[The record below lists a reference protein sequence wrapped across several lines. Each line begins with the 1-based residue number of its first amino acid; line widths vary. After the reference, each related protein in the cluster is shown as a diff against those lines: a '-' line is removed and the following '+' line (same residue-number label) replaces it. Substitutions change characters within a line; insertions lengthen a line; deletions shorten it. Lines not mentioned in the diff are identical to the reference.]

1 MPFDGFISYSH
12 AADGRLAPAVQRGLH
27 RLARPWHRR
36 RALWIFRDQTGLAV
50 TPGLW
55 SSIQTALDGS
65 QYFVLLASPEAA
77 RSPWV
82 NKEIEHWVTTKSPQR
97 ILPVLT
103 DGEWRWDTA
112 AGDFTGDS
120 TAVPDALRGVFAEEP
135 LYLDLRW
142 ARDDLH
148 LNLRH
153 ARFRDSIAQL
163 AAPMHGVSKDELESE
178 DVRQHRRARR
188 LWSAATA
195 TLVALAMVA
204 SLTGVL
210 AMRNAGRANA
220 AAVEAH
226 RQQRIAS
233 EQRGS
238 AERATEESRR
248 QQQNAQTQE
257 ERAQAAAEET
267 RRQERLA
274 GEQRALADEA
284 AAEAATQQENAGRQE
299 ENARRQQENA
309 RRQGE
314 NARRQQENA
323 RRAAED
329 ARREQENARRHEED
343 ARRQK
348 ENARRQQEDARR
360 NAEDARRQKEDAERQ
375 KGNARRAEQEA
386 RRQQQLADQ
395 AESRAREQEQLARHH
410 QKLAAEATEE
420 RQRQEK
426 IAREQ
431 EALAREAAEEARRQ
445 REEAA
450 LQRRIGIN
458 QRLVERARAMIG
470 DDPRKALMLGVAAQR
485 LHADAPTKDQ
495 LSHLVMSTNYA
506 GALDGVT
513 DVVSVADRVLATAD
527 AAGTVS
533 LWNVADPA
541 KPVRLTRLPA
551 SGAADTTLAVST
563 GGQTLAIADGSAT
576 ATLWNI
582 EDHTSPVRA
591 KPLTDAAGIVAVT
604 FSPDGRTVAT
614 SNRDK
619 FTVLWDVPPGRDP
632 VALATLP
639 QASALTFSPDGRTA
653 VTSGAKATV
662 WNLADRAAPVAL
674 TTLTGA
680 RPGGLVAFNPK
691 LAVVAVEEDLGWM
704 APWDLRDPAAPR
716 RGSGVEPKVRGST
729 LTRIGFSPDGLAL
742 VLSDSSGTTT
752 LTNFSLGSLPGQATS
767 LGRIATLT
775 GRDGPIRSMSLS
787 PDGQMLFTAGQRGT
801 ATLWRIRGAF
811 GRDPIAAFSRPS
823 PADVVGVA
831 FGPDGRS
838 VLAADAPGTAVTW
851 DLTDPAHP
859 VERPA
864 QTLNTGRIQLMKQS
878 PDGRTL
884 AVGGMDEVVWL
895 LDLTAPDGPAV
906 LTTIGKGG
914 EDVSAFTFSPDG
926 QTLAIGRADGTTT
939 LYDLADRSRPAT
951 ITKVTDRGVVNV
963 ITFSADGRTMAV
975 GAGYIVSLWTLAD
988 RSAPVRHAEFG
999 TGDLVFA
1006 AALSPDGRTLAVG
1019 AGFTGSVAL
1028 WDIADL
1034 ARPHRTATFQGTD
1047 SGTRW
1052 LGFSPDGHTLAT
1064 AGISEARLW
1073 EVTDRSTP
1081 FRYATLANPKLKT
1094 IDLTFS
1100 PDGRTLAA
1108 GGSRH
1113 VTLWD
1118 YAVPPD
1124 LAAAPDTHA
1133 CAITGRGLSEEE
1145 WNRYIPEL
1153 PYQPT
1158 C

>member
-65 QYFVLLASPEAA
+65 QFFVLLASPEAA

-82 NKEIEHWVTTKSPQR
+82 NKEIEHWVATKSPQR
-97 ILPVLT
+97 VLPVLT
-103 DGEWRWDTA
+103 DGEWRWDPVT
-112 AGDFTGDS
+112 GDFTDDS

-148 LNLRH
+148 LTLRH

-195 TLVALAMVA
+195 TLVLLAMVA
-204 SLTGVL
+204 SFTGVL

-220 AAVEAH
+220 EAVEAQ
-226 RQQRIAS
+226 RQQRIAA

-248 QQQNAQTQE
+248 QQENAQTQE
-257 ERAQAAAEET
+257 ERARAAAEET

-274 GEQRALADEA
+274 GEQRVLADEA
-284 AAEAATQQENAGRQE
+284 AAEAATQQENAGRQAQ
-299 ENARRQQENA
+299 NARRE
-309 RRQGE
+309 
-314 NARRQQENA
+314 QENA

-360 NAEDARRQKEDAERQ
+360 NAEDARRQREDAERQ
-375 KGNARRAEQEA
+375 KDSARRSEGEA

-395 AESRAREQEQLARHH
+395 AEERARAQEKLARHH

-420 RQRQEK
+420 RRRQEK

-450 LQRRIGIN
+450 LQRRIAIN
-458 QRLVERARAMIG
+458 QRLVGRARAMID
-470 DDPRKALMLGVAAQR
+470 DDPQKALMLGVAAQKV
-485 LHADAPTKDQ
+485 HPGTSTKDQ

-506 GALDGVT
+506 GSMPGVT
-513 DVVSVADRVLATAD
+513 DVVTVADDVLATAD
-527 AAGTVS
+527 ADRTVS

-541 KPVRLTRLPA
+541 RPARLTRLPA
-551 SGAADTTLAVST
+551 IGTADPRLAVSPD
-563 GGQTLAIADGSAT
+563 GRTLAFADGGPA
-576 ATLWNI
+576 AALWNI
-582 EDHTSPVRA
+582 TDHTSPVRA
-591 KPLTDAAGIVAVT
+591 EPLTDAAGIVTVAL
-604 FSPDGRTVAT
+604 SPDGRTVAT
-614 SNRDK
+614 SNRAGD
-619 FTVLWDVPPGRDP
+619 TVLWDATPGRAP
-632 VALATLP
+632 VTLATLP
-639 QASALTFSPDGRTA
+639 QASSLTFSPDGRTA
-653 VTSGAKATV
+653 VTSGPKATV
-662 WNLADRAAPVAL
+662 WNLADPAAPVAL
-674 TTLTGA
+674 STLADA
-680 RPGGLVAFNPK
+680 RPGGMVAFNPK
-691 LAVVAVEEDLGWM
+691 LNVVVVEEDLGWV
-704 APWDLRDPAAPR
+704 APWDLRNPAAPK
-716 RGSGVEPKVRGST
+716 RGSGLEAKTRGST
-729 LTRIGFSPDGLAL
+729 LTRVGFSPDGLM
-742 VLSDSSGTTT
+742 VVVSDSSGTTT
-752 LTNFSLGSLPGQATS
+752 LTNFSLGSIPGQAIA
-767 LGRIATLT
+767 LGRVATLS
-775 GRDGPIRSMSLS
+775 GRDGPITSVTMSR
-787 PDGQMLFTAGQRGT
+787 DGRMLITAGERRT

-811 GRDPIAAFSRPS
+811 GRDPIGAFTRPS

-831 FGPDGRS
+831 FGPDGRT
-838 VLAADAPGTAVTW
+838 VLAADAPGTTVTW
-851 DLTDPAHP
+851 DLSDPANP

-864 QTLNTGRIQLMKQS
+864 RELNTGRIQLMKQS

-884 AVGGMDEVVWL
+884 AVGGMDEVVTL
-895 LDLTAPDGPAV
+895 LDMTAPAGPAV
-906 LTTIGKGG
+906 LATIGKGG
-914 EDVSAFTFSPDG
+914 EDVTAFTFSPAG
-926 QTLAIGRADGTTT
+926 KTLAIGRADGTTT
-939 LYDLADRSRPAT
+939 LYDLTDRTHPAP
-951 ITKVTDRGVVNV
+951 ITKVTDRGTVNV
-963 ITFSADGRTMAV
+963 IAFSADGLTMAV
-975 GAGYIVSLWTLAD
+975 GAGFAVSLWTLAD
-988 RSAPVRHAEFG
+988 RSAPMRHAELS
-999 TGDLVFA
+999 TGDFVFA
-1006 AALSPDGRTLAVG
+1006 AALTPDGRTLAVG
-1019 AGFTGSVAL
+1019 VGLTGASTL

-1034 ARPHRTATFQGTD
+1034 ARPHRLATVQGTT
-1047 SGTRW
+1047 SGARW
-1052 LGFSPDGHTLAT
+1052 LGFSPDGRTLAT
-1064 AGISEARLW
+1064 AGTGEARLW
-1073 EVTDRSTP
+1073 DVTDRSTP

-1094 IDLTFS
+1094 IDLAFS

-1118 YAVPPD
+1118 YSVPQS
-1124 LAAAPDTHA
+1124 LAAAPEAHA
-1133 CAITGRGLSEEE
+1133 CALTGRGLTKEE
-1145 WNRYIPEL
+1145 WAGYIPEL